1 MDLQLSG
8 KTVLITGG
16 SRGIGLAVATGFAAE
31 GSRVAITARNE
42 DSLRSAAAAI
52 KEATGNEVVVFPG
65 DWTKGE
71 DAERVVAATIAE
83 LGHLDIFVP
92 NAGAAAP
99 GDFESMTDERWLQ
112 SLNLKFMGHMRGCRA
127 VLPHMV
133 DRGNG
138 VVTMV
143 VGNDG
148 LKPPFA
154 EIVPGACN
162 AADINVASSLAEKY
176 GYLGIR
182 VNTINPGPV
191 DTTRWDWVEETI
203 SEERGLSME
212 HVRQLTL
219 ASLPLGYVCTPE
231 EVANVVVFV
240 SSPAASYVNGAHI
253 PVDGAQRKALMYA
266 DQHFSIAWNGAPH
279 TAKAAGSTEA

>member
-1 MDLQLSG
+1 MDLQLAG

-16 SRGIGLAVATGFAAE
+16 SRGIGLAVAKGFAAE

-42 DSLRSAAAAI
+42 DSLRSAAAEI
-52 KEATGNEVVVFPG
+52 KDATGSDVLVFPG
-65 DWTKGE
+65 DWTDGD
-71 DAERVVAATIAE
+71 DAERVVAATLE
-83 LGHLDIFVP
+83 KFGHLDVFVP

-99 GDFESMTDERWLQ
+99 GDFESMTDERWMG

-133 DRGNG
+133 ERGHG

-176 GYLGIR
+176 GYKGIR

-191 DTTRWDWVEETI
+191 ATTRWDWVEETI
-203 SEERGLSME
+203 SEERGLPME
-212 HVRQLTL
+212 HVRKLTL
-219 ASLPLGYVCTPE
+219 ASLPLGYICTPE
-231 EVANVVVFV
+231 EVANVVVFM
-240 SSPAASYVNGAHI
+240 SSSAASYVNGAHI

-266 DQHFSIAWNGAPH
+266 DQHFNIAWNGSAPVV
-279 TAKAAGSTEA
+279 TSASAAA